1 MNKKLVYATY
11 TLFLFGLSQS
21 AYANNIT
28 YLLAA
33 KETQLFKTQNRI
45 ADMAANVNTTAF
57 KSEADMYSELP
68 KRLADGKALSF
79 SKISN
84 TTRNISQGGAT
95 STGRQLDVLIDGP
108 GYFMVDTPRGVRY
121 TRAGNFKIGPE
132 GTLITKEGYP
142 VVGPGGGLVEFVVEF
157 AENDIDVTI
166 RDTGL
171 VTVGVEERG
180 QIGVFIFENEQA
192 MVKEGEGLYRTDEVP
207 LVTEESKIVQG
218 ALEDSNVN
226 SITVMTDLVSVSR
239 KIESTKQLQANY
251 HDLQLDMIR
260 KLSK

>member
-11 TLFLFGLSQS
+11 TLFLFSLSQS

-33 KETQLFKTQNRI
+33 KEAQLFKTQNRI
-45 ADMAANVNTTAF
+45 ADMTANVNTTAF
-57 KSEADMYSELP
+57 KSEADSYSELP
-68 KRLADGKALSF
+68 KRLSDGKTISF
-79 SKISN
+79 SKIST
-84 TTRNISQGGAT
+84 TTRKTSQGGAT

-121 TRAGNFKIGPE
+121 TRAGNFKIGSE

-142 VVGPGGGLVEFVVEF
+142 VVGPGGGLVEF